1 MVLRERVR
9 ENNFNEEWE
18 NVILREIVEK
28 WLREIVLINHFKES
42 EKMILIN
49 SVRKWFWEK
58 TCKNEQF

>member
-58 TCKNEQF
+58 TSENEQF